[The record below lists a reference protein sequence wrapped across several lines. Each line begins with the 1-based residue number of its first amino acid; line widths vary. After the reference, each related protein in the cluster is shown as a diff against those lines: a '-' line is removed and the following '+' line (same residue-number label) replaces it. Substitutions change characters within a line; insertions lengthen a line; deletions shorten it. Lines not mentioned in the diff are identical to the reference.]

1 MKKISKYII
10 LPLLFAG
17 VTVSAQETAELSQV
31 DSIVVANPFKVQ
43 ANGNIRRDATVFEQS
58 PEVDIAKA
66 LYGQFS
72 GLLVEQGT
80 GRSEINQSSLELRGH
95 APLVLIDGYPREL
108 SDITSVEIESITVLK
123 DAASAAI
130 YGVKGGNGVIMITTK
145 RGQATPLTVSAKYQ
159 FGLSSMFRAPD
170 FSSSYTYAVKV
181 NEARALDGLAPMYG
195 NDALTY
201 FANGQ
206 KQDAY
211 PDVDWMSKIYR
222 KYGDNHRAQLTFT
235 GGNKN
240 FRYFAAVDY
249 MKDNS
254 LYVKPSSDDR
264 YNANTYDNRLGIRAN
279 VDVNV
284 TNTTSM
290 KLGVLARLS
299 EFNRPYWDNISGE
312 DIEETIYRTPAAA
325 FPIRHIDGTYGG
337 SRLYGANNPVA
348 LHQESGN
355 HLYSETRVLADMVL
369 RQDLGMLLKGLYA
382 DVNVAFDYTG
392 EMTETSYKNYRYA
405 EIVTAYP
412 TATTPAYQTNYYG
425 TDSKTMS
432 YSHYFHSLGMRNELQ
447 ARLNWERDFG
457 KHHIDAHAV
466 YRQRSY
472 IFNKRNASS
481 KTQEIL
487 GTVSYNWNER
497 LFADLVVNWS
507 GSAYLPKGQRFNL
520 YPALNLAYVIS
531 KEPYVKVYGS
541 AGLSGYDGYMEH
553 ELFLQTYG
561 SSNASGYRFGENATS
576 YSGRAEGDIPAT
588 VLDPEKSARATVG
601 LDMGFFSNRLSV
613 NAEAFAENRSNI
625 LISPSNVSGVIG
637 LDVMD
642 QSMGENKYKGLD
654 LSLAWNDKA
663 GDFSYGVYANG
674 GWLLTE
680 VVNDGQAYQRYD
692 YLYHAGNPIG
702 QRYGLEVIGIFQNQ
716 YEINN
721 SPKQT
726 FGDVRPG
733 DLKYKDQNGDG
744 VINDEDVVKM
754 FGSTTPLF
762 QFGFGLNAAYKGFK
776 VYADFQGVTG
786 VTVNLLDSPLYQPLV
801 GNGTISNTFLGREVT
816 WTPERAAEAT
826 MPRLTTLENPN
837 NYRKNSLWYRDGSF
851 IKLRNLGISYTIAKK
866 YTRFS
871 DITVSLNGT
880 NLFSL
885 DNIKF
890 ADPEQLEAAYPS
902 TRVFWAGVK
911 FNF

>member
-1 MKKISKYII
+1 MMKRISKYII
-10 LPLLFAG
+10 LPLLLAG
-17 VTVSAQETAELSQV
+17 VTVSAQEPVELSQV
-31 DSIVVANPFKVQ
+31 DSIVIANPFKVK
-43 ANGNIRRDATVFEQS
+43 ANGNIMRDAAVFQQS

-123 DAASAAI
+123 DAVSAAI

-145 RGQATPLTVSAKYQ
+145 RGQATPLKVSAKYQ
-159 FGLSSMFRAPD
+159 FGLSTAFRAPD
-170 FSSSYTYAVKV
+170 FSSSYTYALKV

-195 NDALTY
+195 NDAFTY
-201 FANGQ
+201 FANGERPY
-206 KQDAY
+206 AY

-222 KYGDNHRAQLTFT
+222 KHGDNHRAQLTFT
-235 GGNKN
+235 GGNRN

-284 TNTTSM
+284 TESTSM
-290 KLGVLARLS
+290 KLGVMARLS
-299 EFNRPYWDNISGE
+299 EFNRPYWENISG
-312 DIEETIYRTPAAA
+312 DSIEETLYKTPAAA
-325 FPIRHIDGTYGG
+325 FPVKHIDGTYGG

-348 LHQESGN
+348 LHQDSGN

-369 RQDLGMLLKGLYA
+369 RQDLGMFIKGLSA
-382 DVNVAFDYTG
+382 DASVAFDYTG
-392 EMTETSYKNYRYA
+392 EMTETSYKTYRYGESVNPVPGSA
-405 EIVTAYP
+405 LT
-412 TATTPAYQTNYYG
+412 YYG

-432 YSHYFHSLGMRNELQ
+432 YSHYFHSLGMRSEFQ

-457 KHHIDAHAV
+457 KHHIDVHAA

-472 IFNKRNASS
+472 IFNQRNASA
-481 KTQEIL
+481 KTQEVL
-487 GTVSYNWNER
+487 GTASYSWNDR
-497 LFADLVVNWS
+497 LFADLAVNWS
-507 GSAYLPKGQRFNL
+507 GSAYLPAGQRFNI
-520 YPALNLAYVIS
+520 YPALSVAYVVS
-531 KEPYVKVYGS
+531 KEPYVKAYGS
-541 AGLSGYDGYMEH
+541 IGMSGYDGNMEH

-561 SSNASGYRFGENATS
+561 SSNASGYRFGENANS

-588 VLDPEKSARATVG
+588 VLDPEKSSRATLG
-601 LDMGFFSNRLSV
+601 FDIAFFSNRLSF
-613 NAEAFAENRSNI
+613 NAEAFAERRTNI
-625 LISPSNVSGVIG
+625 LISPSNISGVIG
-637 LDVMD
+637 IGVMD

-663 GDFSYGVYANG
+663 GDFSYGAYANG

-726 FGDVRPG
+726 FSDVRPG

-744 VINDEDVVKM
+744 VVNDEDVVKM

-762 QFGFGLNAAYKGFK
+762 QFGFGLHAGWKGLK

-801 GNGTISNTFLGREVT
+801 NNGTISNNFLAREVT
-816 WTPERAAEAT
+816 WTPETAATAT
-826 MPRLTTLENPN
+826 MPRLTTLENAN

-851 IKLRNLGISYTIAKK
+851 IKLRNLGVSYTIPKK
-866 YTRFS
+866 VARFS

-902 TRVFWAGVK
+902 TRVFWAGLK

>member
-1 MKKISKYII
+1 MKKFSKYII

-17 VTVSAQETAELSQV
+17 ATVSAQESVEPSQM
-31 DSIVVANPFKVQ
+31 DSIVVANPFKIQ
-43 ANGNIRRDATVFEQS
+43 ANGNIMRDVTVFEQS

-95 APLVLIDGYPREL
+95 APLVLIDGYPREI
-108 SDITSVEIESITVLK
+108 SDITSVEIESVKVLK
-123 DAASAAI
+123 DAVSAAI

-145 RGQATPLTVSAKYQ
+145 RGQATPLKVSAKYQ

-201 FANGQ
+201 FANGE
-206 KQDAY
+206 KPDAY
-211 PDVDWMSKIYR
+211 PDVDWMSEIYR

-235 GGNKN
+235 GGNRN

-279 VDVNV
+279 VDVNI
-284 TNTTSM
+284 TSTTSM
-290 KLGVLARLS
+290 KLGVMARLS
-299 EFNRPYWDNISGE
+299 EFNRPYWENISG
-312 DIEETIYRTPAAA
+312 DSIEETLYMTPSAA
-325 FPIRHIDGTYGG
+325 FPVKHQDGTYGG
-337 SRLYGANNPVA
+337 SRIYGANNPVA

-369 RQDLGMLLKGLYA
+369 RQDLGMVLKGLSA
-382 DVNVAFDYTG
+382 DASIAFDYTG

-432 YSHYFHSLGMRNELQ
+432 YSHYFHSLGMRSELQ

-457 KHHIDAHAV
+457 KNHIEAHAA

-472 IFNKRNASS
+472 IYNARNASTKS
-481 KTQEIL
+481 QEIL
-487 GTVSYNWNER
+487 GTVSYNWNQR
-497 LFADLVVNWS
+497 FFADLVVNYA
-507 GSAYLPKGQRFNL
+507 GSAYLPEGQRFNL

-531 KEPYVKVYGS
+531 KEPYIKVYGS
-541 AGLSGYDGYMEH
+541 AGISGYDGNMEH

-576 YSGRAEGDIPAT
+576 SSGRAEGDIPAT
-588 VLDPEKSARATVG
+588 VLDPEKSSRATVG
-601 LDMGFFSNRLSV
+601 LDMAFFRNRLSF

-637 LDVMD
+637 IGVMD
-642 QSMGENKYKGLD
+642 QSMGENKCKGLD

-663 GDFSYGVYANG
+663 GDFTYGAYANG

-726 FGDVRPG
+726 FSDVRPG

-754 FGSTTPLF
+754 FGSSTPLF
-762 QFGFGLNAAYKGFK
+762 QFGFGVNFGWKGLK

-801 GNGTISNTFLGREVT
+801 NNGTISNTFLAREVT
-816 WTPERAAEAT
+816 WTPETAAYAT
-826 MPRLTTLENPN
+826 MPRLTTLENAN

-851 IKLRNLGISYTIAKK
+851 IKLRNLGISYTIPKK
-866 YTRFS
+866 FTRFS

-902 TRVFWAGVK
+902 TRVFWAGLK

>member
-1 MKKISKYII
+1 MMKKISKYII
-10 LPLLFAG
+10 LPLLLVGA
-17 VTVSAQETAELSQV
+17 TVSAQEPVELSQV
-31 DSIVVANPFKVQ
+31 DSIVVANPFNVQ
-43 ANGNIRRDATVFEQS
+43 ANGNIMRDATVFQQS
-58 PEVDIAKA
+58 PDVDIAKA

-72 GLLVEQGT
+72 GLLVEQGS
-80 GRSEINQSSLELRGH
+80 GRSEINQSSLELHGH

-108 SDITSVEIESITVLK
+108 SDITAVEIESITVLK
-123 DAASAAI
+123 DAVSAAI

-145 RGQATPLTVSAKYQ
+145 RGQATPLKVSAKYQ

-170 FSSSYTYAVKV
+170 FSSSYTYALKV
-181 NEARALDGLAPMYG
+181 NEARALDGLAPMYN
-195 NDALTY
+195 NDAFVY

-206 KQDAY
+206 R
-211 PDVDWMSKIYR
+211 PDMYANVDWMNQIYR
-222 KYGDNHRAQLTFT
+222 KHGDNHRAELTFT
-235 GGNKN
+235 GGNRN

-279 VDVNV
+279 VDVNI

-290 KLGVLARLS
+290 KLGVMARLS
-299 EFNRPYWDNISGE
+299 EFNRPYWENISGE
-312 DIEETIYRTPAAA
+312 SIEETLYKTPAAA
-325 FPIRHIDGTYGG
+325 FPIKHYDGTYGG
-337 SRLYGANNPVA
+337 SKLYGANNPVA
-348 LHQESGN
+348 LHQDSGN
-355 HLYSETRVLADMVL
+355 HLYAETRVLADMIL

-382 DVNVAFDYTG
+382 DANIAFDYTG
-392 EMTETSYKNYRYA
+392 EMTEISYKNYRYA
-405 EIVTAYP
+405 EISPAVFPFTP
-412 TATTPAYQTNYYG
+412 TYYG

-432 YSHYFHSLGMRNELQ
+432 YDQYFHSLGLRSEFQ

-457 KHHIDAHAV
+457 KHHIEAHAA
-466 YRQRSY
+466 YRQRAY

-497 LFADLVVNWS
+497 LFADLAVNYS
-507 GSAYLPKGQRFNL
+507 GSAYLPKGQRFNV
-520 YPALNLAYVIS
+520 YPALNLAYIIS
-531 KEPYVKVYGS
+531 QEPYAKVYGS
-541 AGLSGYDGYMEH
+541 AGISGYDGNLEH

-576 YSGRAEGDIPAT
+576 YSGRAEGDLPAT
-588 VLDPEKSARATVG
+588 FLEPEKSTMATVG
-601 LDMGFFSNRLSV
+601 FDLGFFQRRLSV

-637 LDVMD
+637 IGVKD
-642 QSMGENKYKGLD
+642 QSMGENKYKGVD
-654 LSLAWNDKA
+654 LSVAWNDKA

-674 GWLLTE
+674 GWLFTE
-680 VVNDGQAYQRYD
+680 VVNDGQAYQNYD

-754 FGSTTPLF
+754 FGSSTPLF

-786 VTVNLLDSPLYQPLV
+786 VTVNLLDSPLYKPLV
-801 GNGTISNTFLGREVT
+801 NNGTISNNFLAREVT
-816 WTPERAAEAT
+816 WTPETADRAT

-851 IKLRNLGISYTIAKK
+851 IKLRNLGVSYTIPKKVAK
-866 YTRFS
+866 FS
-871 DITVSLNGT
+871 DITVSVNGT

>member
-1 MKKISKYII
+1 MKKFSKYII

-17 VTVSAQETAELSQV
+17 ATVSAQEADEFSPV
-31 DSIVVANPFKVQ
+31 DSIVISNPFRVQ
-43 ANGNIRRDATVFEQS
+43 ANGNIMRDATVFEQS

-72 GLLVEQGT
+72 GLLVNQGS
-80 GRSEINQSSLELRGH
+80 GRSEINQSSFELHGH
-95 APLVLIDGYPREL
+95 APLVLIDGYPREI

-123 DAASAAI
+123 DAVSAAI

-145 RGQATPLTVSAKYQ
+145 RGQATPLKISAKYQ
-159 FGLSSMFRAPD
+159 FGLSSMFRAPE
-170 FSSSYTYAVKV
+170 FSSAFTYATKV

-195 NDALTY
+195 NDAFTY

-206 KQDAY
+206 NPYAY
-211 PDVDWMSKIYR
+211 PDVDWMSEIYR
-222 KYGDNHRAQLTFT
+222 KYGDNHRAQFTFT
-235 GGNKN
+235 GGNRN
-240 FRYFAAVDY
+240 FRYFAAIDY

-254 LYVKPSSDDR
+254 LYVNPSSDDR
-264 YNANTYDNRLGIRAN
+264 YNANTYDNRLGVRAN
-279 VDVNV
+279 VDVNI
-284 TNTTSM
+284 TKSTSM
-290 KLGVLARLS
+290 KLGVMARLS
-299 EFNRPYWDNISGE
+299 EFNRPYWENISG
-312 DIEETIYRTPAAA
+312 DSIEETLYMTPAAA
-325 FPIRHIDGTYGG
+325 FPIRHLDGTYGG

-355 HLYSETRVLADMVL
+355 HLYSETRVLADMIL
-369 RQDLGMLLKGLYA
+369 RQDFGMFVKGLSA
-382 DVNVAFDYTG
+382 DVSVAFDYTG

-432 YSHYFHSLGMRNELQ
+432 YIHYFHSLGMRSELQ
-447 ARLNWERDFG
+447 ARLNYERDFG
-457 KHHIDAHAV
+457 KHHIDVHAA

-472 IFNKRNASS
+472 IFNERNASS

-487 GTVSYNWNER
+487 GTASYSWNGR
-497 LFADLVVNWS
+497 LFADLAVNWS

-520 YPALNLAYVIS
+520 YPALSLAYVIL
-531 KEPYVKVYGS
+531 KEPYIKVYGS
-541 AGLSGYDGYMEH
+541 AGMSGYDGNMEH

-561 SSNASGYRFGENATS
+561 SSNASGYRFGVNTTS

-588 VLDPEKSARATVG
+588 VLDPERSAKATFG
-601 LDMGFFSNRLSV
+601 FDMAFFRNRLSF
-613 NAEAFAENRSNI
+613 NAEAFAERRTNI
-625 LISPSNVSGVIG
+625 LISPSNISSVIG
-637 LDVMD
+637 VGVMD

-654 LSLAWNDKA
+654 LSVAWNDKA

-754 FGSTTPLF
+754 FGSDMPLF
-762 QFGFGLNAAYKGFK
+762 QFGFGINLAYKGFK
-776 VYADFQGVTG
+776 LYADFQGVTG
-786 VTVNLLDSPLYQPLV
+786 VTVNLLNSPLYQPLV
-801 GNGTISNTFLGREVT
+801 NNGTISNTFLAREVT
-816 WTPERAAEAT
+816 WTPETASEAT

-851 IKLRNLGISYTIAKK
+851 IKLRNLGVSYTIPKK
-866 YTRFS
+866 VTRFS
-871 DITVSLNGT
+871 DITVSVNGT

-890 ADPEQLEAAYPS
+890 ADPELLEAAYPS
-902 TRVFWAGVK
+902 TRVFWAGIK

>member
-1 MKKISKYII
+1 MMKKISKYII
-10 LPLLFAG
+10 LPLLLAG
-17 VTVSAQETAELSQV
+17 VTVSAQEPVELSQV
-31 DSIVVANPFKVQ
+31 DSIVIANPFKVQ
-43 ANGNIRRDATVFEQS
+43 ANGNIMRDATVFQQS

-80 GRSEINQSSLELRGH
+80 GRSEINQSTLELHGH
-95 APLVLIDGYPREL
+95 TPLVLIDGYPREL
-108 SDITSVEIESITVLK
+108 SDITSVEIESITILK
-123 DAASAAI
+123 DAVSAAI

-145 RGQATPLTVSAKYQ
+145 RGQATPLQVSAKYQ

-170 FSSSYTYAVKV
+170 FSSSYTYALKV
-181 NEARALDGLAPMYG
+181 NEARALDGLAPMYN
-195 NDALTY
+195 NDAFTY

-206 KQDAY
+206 RPFAY
-211 PDVDWMSKIYR
+211 ADVDWMSKIYR
-222 KYGDNHRAQLTFT
+222 KTGDNHRAQLTFT

-249 MKDNS
+249 LKDNS
-254 LYVKPSSDDR
+254 LYLKPTSDDR

-279 VDVNV
+279 VDVNI
-284 TNTTSM
+284 TQTTSM
-290 KLGVLARLS
+290 KIGVMARLS
-299 EFNRPYWDNISGE
+299 EFNRPYWENISGE
-312 DIEETIYRTPAAA
+312 DIEETLYKTPAAA
-325 FPIRHIDGTYGG
+325 FPVKHIDGTYGG

-348 LHQESGN
+348 LHQDSGN

-369 RQDLGMLLKGLYA
+369 RQDLSALLKGLYA

-392 EMTETSYKNYRYA
+392 EMTETSYKTYRYA
-405 EIVTAYP
+405 EP
-412 TATTPAYQTNYYG
+412 TSTVPGSALTYYG

-432 YSHYFHSLGMRNELQ
+432 YSHYFHSLGLRSELQ

-457 KHHIDAHAV
+457 KHHFDAHV
-466 YRQRSY
+466 GYRQRSY

-481 KTQEIL
+481 KTQEVL
-487 GTVSYNWNER
+487 GTVSYSWNER
-497 LFADLVVNWS
+497 LFADLAVNYS
-507 GSAYLPKGQRFNL
+507 GTAYLPKGDRFNV
-520 YPALNLAYVIS
+520 YPALSLAYVIS
-531 KEPYVKVYGS
+531 KEPYAKVYGS
-541 AGLSGYDGYMEH
+541 AGISGYDGYMEH

-561 SSNASGYRFGENATS
+561 SSNANGYRFGENANS
-576 YSGRAEGDIPAT
+576 YSGRAEGDMPAEN
-588 VLDPEKSARATVG
+588 LEPEKSSRVTLG
-601 LDMGFFSNRLSV
+601 FDLGFFKNRLSV
-613 NAEAFAENRSNI
+613 NAEAFAEKRSNI
-625 LISPSNVSGVIG
+625 LISPSNISGVIG
-637 LDVMD
+637 IGVMD
-642 QSMGENKYKGLD
+642 QSMGENRYKGLD

-663 GDFSYGVYANG
+663 GDFSYGAYANG

-692 YLYHAGNPIG
+692 YLYHAGNPVG
-702 QRYGLEVIGIFQNQ
+702 QRYGLEVAGIFQNQ

-726 FGDVRPG
+726 FGEVRPG

-744 VINDEDVVKM
+744 VINDEDIVKM
-754 FGSTTPLF
+754 FGSSTPLF
-762 QFGFGLNAAYKGFK
+762 QFGFGLNLAWKGFK
-776 VYADFQGVTG
+776 AYADFQGVTG

-801 GNGTISNTFLGREVT
+801 NNGTISNTFLAREVT
-816 WTPERAAEAT
+816 WTPETAYRAT

-851 IKLRNLGISYTIAKK
+851 IKLRNLGVSYTIPKK
-866 YTRFS
+866 VTRFS